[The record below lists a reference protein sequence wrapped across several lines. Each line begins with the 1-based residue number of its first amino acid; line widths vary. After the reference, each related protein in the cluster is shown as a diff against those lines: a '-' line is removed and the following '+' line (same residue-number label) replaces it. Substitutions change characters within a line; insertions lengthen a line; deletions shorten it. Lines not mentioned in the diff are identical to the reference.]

1 MRDRDM
7 TSETNCPNA
16 AKHLRDV
23 ENQEALIQEA
33 FESGDPRHIAHALG
47 IIARARGMTEVS
59 RNAGVSRLASYKA
72 LSGGGDTRI
81 STMTGG
87 CAALGIKISAR
98 SAPRTP
104 AA

>member
-1 MRDRDM
+1 MI
-7 TSETNCPNA
+7 SETNCPNA

-59 RNAGVSRLASYKA
+59 RNAGVSRRALYKA
-72 LSGGGDTRI
+72 LSEEGDPRL
-81 STMTGG
+81 STLTGVF
-87 CAALGIKISAR
+87 AALGIKISAR
-98 SAPRTP
+98 IAAPPP